1 MLKASK
7 VCLWK
12 EAGRGTVVEVE
23 MTPATGLYIRFM
35 CNALE
40 NSPVTVS
47 WGDGSRGEFLY
58 TRNDISAAHTY
69 ASYGHYKIVFEG
81 ARSLGFRN
89 LDGEAHYSYDAAI
102 TSYVDYSGLV
112 TGSRSGAFKR
122 AVNLKRFIAPGLTG
136 FGQRDFAYCPKL
148 QEVQTP
154 RAAYFYDGV
163 FQSCPNIETLTLT
176 GGTMWSYV
184 FKDCTKL
191 REIRFSSVDQISTQ
205 CFDGCYE
212 LMDIWIANKTVD
224 QIMQRASS
232 GNIEAGYGA
241 RFPWNANASCR
252 FHGIDGV
259 VLGNGTRV
267 S

>member
-47 WGDGSRGEFLY
+47 WGDGSRSEFLY
-58 TRNDISAAHTY
+58 TRNDINAAHTY

-148 QEVQTP
+148 EEVQTP

-224 QIMQRASS
+224 QIMQRAPS
-232 GNIEAGYGA
+232 GNIVAGYGA

>member
-1 MLKASK
+1 M
-7 VCLWK
+7 
-12 EAGRGTVVEVE
+12 
-23 MTPATGLYIRFM
+23 
-35 CNALE
+35 
-40 NSPVTVS
+40 
-47 WGDGSRGEFLY
+47 
-58 TRNDISAAHTY
+58 
-69 ASYGHYKIVFEG
+69 FEG

-148 QEVQTP
+148 EEVQTP
-154 RAAYFYDGV
+154 QAAYFYDGV

-212 LMDIWIANKTVD
+212 LMDIWVANKTVD
-224 QIMQRASS
+224 QIMQRAPS
-232 GNIEAGYGA
+232 GNIVAGYGA